1 MGAPF
6 ERAPLSLSSFSLTIH
21 SATAR
26 PSLSDSIYMLLVLF
40 NELMK
45 VWESKKKKI
54 SLTATDQGEPNQAV
68 GFRAEEQKLIQLFG
82 SSSTKL
88 CIRLRSCDNVLP

>member
-26 PSLSDSIYMLLVLF
+26 PSLADSIYMLLVLF

-45 VWESKKKKI
+45 VWANKQKI

-68 GFRAEEQKLIQLFG
+68 GFRAEEQKLIQLFS

-88 CIRLRSCDNVLP
+88 CIRLRSDT